1 VKKLRVLSAGAIAGM
16 AGVMVLPMTAHADA
30 GQPTGTAQ
38 ASALQVSISPSALI
52 SAVPAVGSLLSSTL
66 GGVLGSTDLSVKIDA
81 ANANGVLDGNLLD
94 LLSGHGDSTPI
105 DIQFAPLQQ
114 ELNTLTGA
122 VKTVLGALNGVTGL
136 LGGVGGLTNL
146 GGVTGAGLGG
156 LPTGGLPLTGS
167 LASSGLLAPLTGL
180 LGSNSSIVGNLTS
193 LTTQLPIL
201 GGLLNG
207 LLGGSAPSS
216 LGGLTGALNGLGVNL
231 GNTLVANYNV
241 PGVTNQPTASSSV
254 VSTPA
259 GAPIQLNLAPYHA
272 DAVTNS
278 LAQAAGI
285 AGARASAD
293 NSTTSLAVT
302 PSLSLPNLGNILG
315 AGGSLGDLLG
325 PNGLLA
331 SLLNTTSGLPVVGSL
346 LSGIVGSP
354 ASSGGAA
361 SGLLG
366 GLPLGNVVQ
375 GVLGSLTGGSG
386 GGLLS
391 GLTGGGSG
399 LLGGVLGNNGL
410 LAGLGG
416 LTSSVPVVG
425 GVLSGVTGSSSGGS
439 VLGLLG
445 NNGGL
450 LSGILG
456 NGGLLGG
463 LTNLNGLLGGLLGP
477 NGLLG
482 GLLNGQN
489 LGLNSLVK
497 TTDVTSNSIV
507 QPVAGV
513 AGQFQALASTKVGE
527 VQILPLGDQILGDLT
542 SILGGTGG
550 IGNALNSIVGGLN
563 LGSIANLGPLSG
575 LLGGVTGGGLLS
587 GVAGGGLLGGAG
599 GLLSGLPLLDITGIT
614 SSAQAVLGAG
624 SGDPTGSSSLGQIKV
639 LGIPVLNLDDVANM
653 VVGTTKSIAIP
664 ATGISLNITRGVPQV
679 AMNTAT
685 QKSISV
691 SALDVSL
698 TNDGKG
704 LLGSLLSAGSTSKPI
719 AEVALANSVAT
730 ASMGAPAAASTPTT
744 SSTPSTPGD
753 NPVAPAITPAQGPTP
768 PSTGMFGPASFAAAG
783 ILAALAI
790 ALQVAP
796 RLAARRS
803 SVR

>member
-1 VKKLRVLSAGAIAGM
+1 MLSAGAIAGL

-52 SAVPAVGSLLSSTL
+52 SAVPAVGGMLSSML
-66 GGVLGSTDLSVKIDA
+66 GGVLGNTDLSVKIDA

-114 ELNTLTGA
+114 ELDTLTGA
-122 VKTVLGALNGVTGL
+122 VKTALGALNGVTGL
-136 LGGVGGLTNL
+136 LGGASSLTTNL
-146 GGVTGAGLGG
+146 GPGG
-156 LPTGGLPLTGS
+156 LL
-167 LASSGLLAPLTGL
+167 SGLTGL
-180 LGSNSSIVGNLTS
+180 LGSNSGIVGNLTS
-193 LTTQLPIL
+193 LTNQLPIL

-207 LLGGSAPSS
+207 VLGGSGSSS
-216 LGGLTGALNGLGVNL
+216 LPSLTSALQGLGVNL

-241 PGVTNQPTASSSV
+241 PGVPNAPTAASSV
-254 VSTPA
+254 IATPA

-278 LAQAAGI
+278 LAQAAGL
-285 AGARASAD
+285 AGAQASAD

-325 PNGLLA
+325 PSGLLA
-331 SLLNTTSGLPVVGSL
+331 GLLNTTSGLPIVGSL

-354 ASSGGAA
+354 STSGGAA

-366 GLPLGNVVQ
+366 GLPLGNAVQ

-386 GGLLS
+386 GS
-391 GLTGGGSG
+391 S
-399 LLGGVLGNNGL
+399 LLGGVLGSSGL

-416 LTSSVPVVG
+416 LTSNVPVVG
-425 GVLSGVTGSSSGGS
+425 GLLSGVTGSSSGGS
-439 VLGLLG
+439 VLGILG

-450 LSGILG
+450 LSGLLG
-456 NGGLLGG
+456 QGGLLGN

-507 QPVAGV
+507 QPLTG
-513 AGQFQALASTKVGE
+513 GQFQALASTKVGS
-527 VQILPLGDQILGDLT
+527 VQVLPLGDQILGDLT

-550 IGNALNSIVGGLN
+550 IGSALNSIVGGLN
-563 LGSIANLGPLSG
+563 LGSLANLGPLSG
-575 LLGGVTGGGLLS
+575 LLGGVTGGSNLL
-587 GVAGGGLLGGAG
+587 GGLTGGAG
-599 GLLSGLPLLDITGIT
+599 GLLSGLPLLEITGIT

-624 SGDPTGSSSLGQIKV
+624 SGDPAGASSLGAIKV
-639 LGIPVLNLDDVANM
+639 LGIPVLNLDQVVGMVA
-653 VVGTTKSIAIP
+653 GTTKSIAIP
-664 ATGISLNITRGVPQV
+664 ATGISLNITRGVPQIG
-679 AMNTAT
+679 MNTAT
-685 QKSISV
+685 QKSVSV

-698 TNDGKG
+698 TNDGNG

-730 ASMGAPAAASTPTT
+730 ASIGAPAAASTPTG
-744 SSTPSTPGD
+744 STPSTPAD
-753 NPVAPAITPAQGPTP
+753 NPSAPAITPAQGPTP

-790 ALQVAP
+790 ALQFAP
-796 RLAARRS
+796 RIGSRRN

>member
-1 VKKLRVLSAGAIAGM
+1 MKTVRLLSAGAIAGM
-16 AGVMVLPMTAHADA
+16 AGILVLPMTAHADVA
-30 GQPTGTAQ
+30 AQPTGTAQ

-66 GGVLGSTDLSVKIDA
+66 GGILGNADLTIKVDA

-114 ELNTLTGA
+114 ELDTLQGA
-122 VKTVLGALNGVTGL
+122 LKTVLGTLGSVTGL
-136 LGGVGGLTNL
+136 LNGVGGLGGLGGLTNL
-146 GGVTGAGLGG
+146 GG
-156 LPTGGLPLTGS
+156 TGGLPIVGS
-167 LASSGLLAPLTGL
+167 LATSGLLSPLTGL
-180 LGSNSSIVGNLTS
+180 LGGNSSIVGNLTS
-193 LTTQLPIL
+193 LTNQLPIV

-207 LLGGSAPSS
+207 ILGGAGAGSLPS
-216 LGGLTGALNGLGVNL
+216 LTGALSGLGVNL
-231 GNTLVANYNV
+231 GNTLVANYHV
-241 PGVTNQPTASSSV
+241 PGVTDAPTASSSV
-254 VSTPA
+254 IATPA
-259 GAPIQLNLAPYHA
+259 GAPISLNLAPYHA

-278 LAQAAGI
+278 LAQAAGLS
-285 AGARASAD
+285 GARASAD

-302 PSLSLPNLGNILG
+302 PSLSLPNLSGLLG
-315 AGGSLGDLLG
+315 GTGGLGDLLG
-325 PNGLLA
+325 PNGLLS

-346 LSGIVGSP
+346 LSGIVGAP
-354 ASSGGAA
+354 AGSSGGLA

-366 GLPLGNVVQ
+366 GLPLGGAVT

-386 GGLLS
+386 GGLLG

-399 LLGGVLGNNGL
+399 GLLGGVLGSGGL

-425 GVLSGVTGSSSGGS
+425 GVLSGLTGSSSGGS
-439 VLGLLG
+439 VLGILG

-450 LSGILG
+450 LSGLLG
-456 NGGLLGG
+456 TGGLLGN

-489 LGLNSLVK
+489 LGLNSLIK
-497 TTDVTSNSIV
+497 TTDVTSNAIV
-507 QPVAGV
+507 QPLTSQAGSSQ
-513 AGQFQALASTKVGE
+513 AGSFQALATTKIGS

-542 SILGGTGG
+542 SILGGASGASGLTS
-550 IGNALNSIVGGLN
+550 ALTSIVGGLN
-563 LGSIANLGPLSG
+563 LGSLTNLGPLSG
-575 LLGGVTGGGLLS
+575 LLGG
-587 GVAGGGLLGGAG
+587 AGGVGGI
-599 GLLSGLPLLDITGIT
+599 LSGLPLLEITGIT

-624 SGDPTGSSSLGQIKV
+624 AGDPTGASSLGAIKV
-639 LGIPVLNLDDVANM
+639 LGIPVVNLDQVLGMAL
-653 VVGTTKSIAIP
+653 GTSKTIAIP
-664 ATGISLNITRGVPQV
+664 ATGISLVIDRGVPQIG
-679 AMNTAT
+679 MNTAT
-685 QKSISV
+685 TKTV
-691 SALDVSL
+691 SMAALNVRL
-698 TNDGKG
+698 VNDGTG

-719 AEVALANSVAT
+719 TEVALADSVASVST
-730 ASMGAPAAASTPTT
+730 SAPANTT
-744 SSTPSTPGD
+744 VPGTPSTPGSSS
-753 NPVAPAITPAQGPTP
+753 VPAITPAQGPTP

-790 ALQVAP
+790 ALQAFP